1 MNNIEHC
8 KYIPLKFYQL
18 KNKHIMDKVVWII
31 IEDFYKKYF
40 KPMKGSEIIKT
51 FEKVTNRKL

>member
-1 MNNIEHC
+1 MNNIDQV

-18 KNKHIMDKVVWII
+18 KNKQMMDKVVWII

-40 KPMKGSEIIKT
+40 KPM
-51 FEKVTNRKL
+51 